1 MAVRGIEE
9 VAIRRLAVKFSGNE
23 TTPPDATAN
32 PAPTGSDPAA
42 TSDLET
48 TTVTNADSATTTP
61 NTEAL
66 LNQFTTLDEVQL
78 LDTTLRDGEQMPGVS
93 LTPADKL
100 ELARELDAAG
110 VHVIEAGSACTSE
123 GEREGIRRVAAA
135 GLDATV
141 TSFARG
147 VQSDVDRA
155 LDCGVDG
162 INLVVPASDKH
173 VETKVGSTREE
184 VVETT
189 IELVE
194 YATDHGLWVEVLGE
208 DGSRADLEY
217 LERLLGA
224 GLDAGADRVCYCDT
238 VGAAGPERTAEIV
251 SRLADL
257 GPTSLHTHDD
267 LGFGMTNV
275 HAGLKAGADL
285 VHGTVN
291 GVGERAGNVAL
302 EEVAIALDRCYDV
315 DTVELQRLYRLCRRV
330 ADVTGVAIPPN
341 KAVGGANAFAH
352 ESGIHTDGTLKD
364 GTMYEPYAPETVG
377 RERRLV
383 LGKHAGRAGVA
394 AALAEHG
401 LDVDE
406 DELREVVARVKDLG
420 DRGKRVTDADLLA
433 ITEDVQGRERDRHVE
448 LVDLSASSGG
458 NLPTASVRL
467 RVGDEER
474 VASGTGSG
482 PVDAGL
488 EAVRAALS
496 SDAATGD
503 DDASAGGVSFELDS
517 YHVAAITGGTDAVVT
532 VEVDLSRGDRSVSVS
547 ASDADIT
554 RASVVAMVDAL
565 DRLLSAEA
573 AEAGIEPDAVTA
585 DD

>member
-1 MAVRGIEE
+1 M
-9 VAIRRLAVKFSGNE
+9 
-23 TTPPDATAN
+23 DATA
-32 PAPTGSDPAA
+32 
-42 TSDLET
+42 T
-48 TTVTNADSATTTP
+48 TTD
-61 NTEAL
+61 TEDL
-66 LNQFTTLDEVQL
+66 LNPLTHLDEVQL

-100 ELARELDAAG
+100 TLARELDAAG
-110 VHVIEAGSACTSE
+110 IHVIEAGSACTSE
-123 GEREGIRRVAAA
+123 GEREGIRRVARE

-147 VQSDVDRA
+147 VRSDIDRA
-155 LDCGVDG
+155 LDCDVDG
-162 INLVVPASDKH
+162 VNLVVPASDKH

-184 VVETT
+184 VVERTVD
-189 IELVE
+189 LVE
-194 YATDHGLWVEVLGE
+194 YANDHGLWVEVLGE
-208 DGSRADLEY
+208 DGSRADLDY

-224 GLDAGADRVCYCDT
+224 GLDAGADRICYCDT
-238 VGAAGPERTAEIV
+238 VGAADPERTAEV
-251 SRLADL
+251 VTRLAAL

-267 LGFGMTNV
+267 LGFGMANV
-275 HAGLKAGADL
+275 HAGLTAGADT

-302 EEVAIALDRCYDV
+302 EEVAIALSRSYDI
-315 DTVELQRLYRLCRRV
+315 DTVELERLYRLCRV
-330 ADVTGVAIPPN
+330 VSETTGVAIPPN
-341 KAVGGANAFAH
+341 KAVAGANAFAH

-364 GTMYEPYAPETVG
+364 GTMYEPYPPETVG

-394 AALAEHG
+394 AALAEHD
-401 LDVDE
+401 LDVDD
-406 DELREVVARVKDLG
+406 DELREVVSRVKDLG

-433 ITEDVQGRERDRHVE
+433 ITEDVQDRERDRYVE
-448 LVDLSASSGG
+448 LVDLSTSSGG
-458 NLPTASVRL
+458 NLPTSSVRL

-474 VASGTGSG
+474 VASGTGAG

-488 EAVRAALS
+488 EAVRAALA
-496 SDAATGD
+496 DDGD
-503 DDASAGGVSFELDS
+503 GVSFELDS
-517 YHVAAITGGTDAVVT
+517 YHVDAITGGTDAVVT

-547 ASDADIT
+547 SSDADIT

-565 DRLLSAEA
+565 DRLLSAA
-573 AEAGIEPDAVTA
+573 AGEEGVEPDAVTPA